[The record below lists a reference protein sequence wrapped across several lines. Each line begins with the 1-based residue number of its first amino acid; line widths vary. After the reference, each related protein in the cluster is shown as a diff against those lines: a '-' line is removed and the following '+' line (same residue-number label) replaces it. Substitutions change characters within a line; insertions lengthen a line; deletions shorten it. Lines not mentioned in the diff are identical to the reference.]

1 MIHEPHHSMSADEL
15 IKVILIIT
23 FLVQILLIELQL
35 LIKAC
40 KKEYT
45 THAYSLQ
52 NDRHFCL
59 REISFIFRTSP
70 NSFKKSKLDK
80 KKKQKIAASGVQMIT
95 LVKYHLPKVTLS
107 LFKFWCLI
115 PIQREGIY
123 THTLLPSSLPL
134 LHTHSLSLFCLTS
147 RTLVYSN
154 TRIYHHCLHYFICK
168 TRRLNVSLHFEN

>member
-1 MIHEPHHSMSADEL
+1 MVIGAKMIHEPHHSMSADEL

-35 LIKAC
+35 LITAC

-80 KKKQKIAASGVQMIT
+80 KKK
-95 LVKYHLPKVTLS
+95 
-107 LFKFWCLI
+107 
-115 PIQREGIY
+115 
-123 THTLLPSSLPL
+123 
-134 LHTHSLSLFCLTS
+134 
-147 RTLVYSN
+147 
-154 TRIYHHCLHYFICK
+154 
-168 TRRLNVSLHFEN
+168 